1 MVTTIDFDNSFQR
14 RTDEIRDITERNVLM
29 PKSPAQLFAA
39 KMFLQDRFSFS
50 GYYVGILC
58 IPSGAESRPLQRIQ
72 HLFFD
77 LFQFIFHLYHYVLHL
92 SLIAFRPRGID
103 FPTHF
108 LGYKAEL
115 LALSVAL
122 VHRFPEIL

>member
-1 MVTTIDFDNSFQR
+1 MVITIDFDNSFQR
-14 RTDEIRDITERNVLM
+14 RIDEIRDITEQNVLM
-29 PKSPAQLFAA
+29 LESLAQLLAV
-39 KMFLQDRFSFS
+39 KIFLQDRFSFS

-58 IPSGAESRPLQRIQ
+58 IPSGSEDRPLQRIQ

-77 LFQFIFHLYHYVLHL
+77 LFQFIFHLHHDVLHL
-92 SLIAFRPRGID
+92 SLIAFRSRGID

>member
-1 MVTTIDFDNSFQR
+1 MVITIDFDNSFQR
-14 RTDEIRDITERNVLM
+14 KIDEIRDITEQNVLM
-29 PKSPAQLFAA
+29 LESLAQLLAV
-39 KMFLQDRFSFS
+39 KIFLQDRFSFS

-58 IPSGAESRPLQRIQ
+58 IPSGAEDRPLQRIQ

-77 LFQFIFHLYHYVLHL
+77 LFQFIFHLHHDVLHL
-92 SLIAFRPRGID
+92 SLIAFRSRGID

-122 VHRFPEIL
+122 VHRFPEVL

>member
-14 RTDEIRDITERNVLM
+14 RTDEIRDITEQNVLM
-29 PKSPAQLFAA
+29 LESLAQLLAV
-39 KMFLQDRFSFS
+39 KRFLQDRFSFS
-50 GYYVGILC
+50 GHYVGILC

-122 VHRFPEIL
+122 VHRFPEVL

>member
-1 MVTTIDFDNSFQR
+1 MVITIDFDNSFQR
-14 RTDEIRDITERNVLM
+14 KIDEIRDITEQNVLM
-29 PKSPAQLFAA
+29 LESLAQLLAV
-39 KMFLQDRFSFS
+39 KIFLQDRFSFS

-58 IPSGAESRPLQRIQ
+58 IPSGAEDRPLQRIQ

-77 LFQFIFHLYHYVLHL
+77 LFQFIFHLHHDVLHL
-92 SLIAFRPRGID
+92 SLIAFRSRGID

>member
-1 MVTTIDFDNSFQR
+1 MVITIDFDNSFQR
-14 RTDEIRDITERNVLM
+14 KIDEIRDITEQNVLM
-29 PKSPAQLFAA
+29 LESLAQLLAV
-39 KMFLQDRFSFS
+39 KIFLQDRFSFS
-50 GYYVGILC
+50 GYYVGIPC
-58 IPSGAESRPLQRIQ
+58 IPSGAEDRPLQRIQ

-77 LFQFIFHLYHYVLHL
+77 LFQFIFHLHHDVLHL
-92 SLIAFRPRGID
+92 SLIAFRSRGID